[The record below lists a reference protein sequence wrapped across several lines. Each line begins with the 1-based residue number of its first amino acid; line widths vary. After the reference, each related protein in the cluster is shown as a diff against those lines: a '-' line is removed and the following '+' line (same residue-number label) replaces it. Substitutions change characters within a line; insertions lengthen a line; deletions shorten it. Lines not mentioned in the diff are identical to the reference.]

1 MSATSNPNS
10 TPEIPTDN
18 TETDKLDNLFIYN
31 NLYIKD
37 GKKSYSHFLIY
48 IIIIIIIIIICLN
61 VFILHLMI
69 YGSIYTN
76 AVALYSIMATIVVL
90 GIGITLLNDGF
101 LNTRMFWL
109 LPTELQNEV
118 STNHKI
124 LANTIL
130 LYSLDYIE
138 KTKIDNKVHI
148 IALKKKKEL
157 EVYKNSLNNK
167 FNELSKKYLDIVIY
181 EVNKLKEKEQRAF
194 EEAQNQKDRDKDLL
208 ISDNTINK
216 DNTHFAISLLTKIT
230 TKLSGVIYNLLTGT
244 IQEFIRMASNWSRPF
259 AGFMLLVMVIT
270 IIILIVTNTQGGGGN
285 SGTNL
290 AGGNFAGGANNMNAN
305 KNTDIISVIMRLPDN
320 ILAFVNNIILA
331 YTKMGEI
338 MNNYNDAF
346 NEISSEF
353 ARTAPIINDRPAN
366 GTDNKEGLYDN
377 IYTFNYE
384 YIHNLR
390 PINVPPI
397 PNVVDKTLYV
407 YNLVEP
413 KTDIKISTYYNI
425 DHSCN
430 IITQQQEYIY
440 SLKCS
445 DNDSLIDSDCTI
457 KTIDDTKCLN
467 KNLVKEDTS
476 DYKNI
481 II

>member
-1 MSATSNPNS
+1 MSATSNTNS
-10 TPEIPTDN
+10 TPKIPTDN
-18 TETDKLDNLFIYN
+18 TETDKLDDLIIYN
-31 NLYIKD
+31 NLYRKN
-37 GKKSYSHFLIY
+37 GKSYFHYLIY
-48 IIIIIIIIIICLN
+48 IIIIIIICLN

-76 AVALYSIMATIVVL
+76 QVALYSIMGTIVVL
-90 GIGITLLNDGF
+90 GIGITVLNNIF
-101 LNTRMFWL
+101 LSIHMLWL

-138 KTKIDNKVHI
+138 KTTIDNKVHI
-148 IALKKKKEL
+148 VALKKQKEL
-157 EVYKNSLNNK
+157 EVYKDSLNNK
-167 FNELSKKYLDIVIY
+167 FKELSKKYLDIVNY

-230 TKLSGVIYNLLTGT
+230 TKLSGVMYNLLTGT
-244 IQEFIRMASNWSRPF
+244 IQEFIRMSSNWSRPF
-259 AGFMLLVMVIT
+259 AGFMLLVMVIA
-270 IIILIVTNTQGGGGN
+270 IIIGIVMGTQGGGGN
-285 SGTNL
+285 SGANP

-320 ILAFVNNIILA
+320 ILAFVNNIILG
-331 YTKMGEI
+331 YTKMSEM
-338 MNNYNDAF
+338 MNNYNDVF

-353 ARTAPIINDRPAN
+353 ARTTPIINDRPLN
-366 GTDNKEGLYDN
+366 DNNVGLYDN

-384 YIHNLR
+384 YIHTLL

-397 PNVVDKTLYV
+397 PNISDKKQYV

-425 DHSCN
+425 NHSCN
-430 IITQQQEYIY
+430 IETTQDKEYIY
-440 SLKCS
+440 SLNCS
-445 DNDSLIDSDCTI
+445 GNDSLIDSKCTI

-467 KNLVKEDTS
+467 KNQVKEDTS

>member
-18 TETDKLDNLFIYN
+18 TETDKLDNLTKYN

-37 GKKSYSHFLIY
+37 GKKNYSHYLIY
-48 IIIIIIIIIICLN
+48 IIIIIIICLN

-69 YGSIYTN
+69 YGSINTN
-76 AVALYSIMATIVVL
+76 AVALYSIMGTIVFL
-90 GIGITLLNDGF
+90 GIGITRLNDRF
-101 LNTRMFWL
+101 LNTPMLWL

-118 STNHKI
+118 SANHKI

-138 KTKIDNKVHI
+138 KTTIDNKVHI

-157 EVYKNSLNNK
+157 EVYKDSLNKK

-230 TKLSGVIYNLLTGT
+230 TKLSGVIYNLLTGS

-285 SGTNL
+285 SGSNL

-353 ARTAPIINDRPAN
+353 ARTTPIINDRPPT
-366 GTDNKEGLYDN
+366 GTNNSEGLYDN
-377 IYTFNYE
+377 IYTFDYE
-384 YIHNLR
+384 YIYKLR

-397 PNVVDKTLYV
+397 PNISDSDKKLYT

-413 KTDIKISTYYNI
+413 KTDIKISKYYNI

-430 IITQQQEYIY
+430 IVTQQEEYIY

-445 DNDSLIDSDCTI
+445 GNDSLIDSNCKI
-457 KTIDDTKCLN
+457 KIIDEKDCLN

>member
-10 TPEIPTDN
+10 MLEIPTDN
-18 TETDKLDNLFIYN
+18 TETDKLDDLIIYN
-31 NLYIKD
+31 NLYRKN
-37 GKKSYSHFLIY
+37 GKSYFHYLIY
-48 IIIIIIIIIICLN
+48 IIIIIIICLN

-76 AVALYSIMATIVVL
+76 KVALYSIMGTIVFL
-90 GIGITLLNDGF
+90 GIGITILNDRF
-101 LNTRMFWL
+101 LNTPMLWL
-109 LPTELQNEV
+109 LPTELQKEV

-138 KTKIDNKVHI
+138 KTTIDNKVHI
-148 IALKKKKEL
+148 IALKKEKEL
-157 EVYKNSLNNK
+157 KVYKDSLNNK
-167 FNELSKKYLDIVIY
+167 FKELSKKYLDIVIY

-259 AGFMLLVMVIT
+259 AGFMLLVMVIA
-270 IIILIVTNTQGGGGN
+270 IIIGIVMGTQGGGGN
-285 SGTNL
+285 SGANP

-320 ILAFVNNIILA
+320 ILAFVNNIILG
-331 YTKMGEI
+331 YTKMSEM
-338 MNNYNDAF
+338 MNNYNDVF

-353 ARTAPIINDRPAN
+353 ARTTPIINDRPLN
-366 GTDNKEGLYDN
+366 DNNVGLYDN

-384 YIHNLR
+384 YINNLK

-397 PNVVDKTLYV
+397 PDISDKKPYV

-413 KTDIKISTYYNI
+413 KTSIKISTYYNI

-430 IITQQQEYIY
+430 IAIQDKEYIY
-440 SLKCS
+440 SLNCS
-445 DNDSLIDSDCTI
+445 GNDSLIDSNCTI

-467 KNLVKEDTS
+467 KNQVKEDTS